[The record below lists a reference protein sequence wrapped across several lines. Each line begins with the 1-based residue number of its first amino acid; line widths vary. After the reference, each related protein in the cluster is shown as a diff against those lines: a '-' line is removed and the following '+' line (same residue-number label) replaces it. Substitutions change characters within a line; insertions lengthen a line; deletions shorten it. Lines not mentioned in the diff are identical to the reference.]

1 MNELQA
7 LLLGLIQGLTEFLP
21 VSSSGHLELAS
32 HLLGV
37 TNAENL
43 TFTVTVHAATVLST
57 LIVFRRD
64 ILQIIVGV
72 MQFKWNDELRYMLL
86 LLLSAIPVAIVGLFF
101 RDEAELLFTGNLKL
115 VGGSLLITASL
126 LAFAHFF
133 KREHGR
139 QITWKHSLIIG
150 LAQAIAII
158 PGISRS
164 GATIS
169 TGILLG
175 NKRSDMARF
184 SFLMVL
190 IPILGATSLDI
201 IKGDF
206 NNDAVVGTG
215 ALIAGFTSA
224 FISGL
229 LACRLMIKL
238 VSRGNLIY
246 FALYCLIIAVIAI
259 FAG

>member
-37 TNAENL
+37 TNTENL

-57 LIVFRRD
+57 LIVFRSE
-64 ILQIIVGV
+64 ILQLLFGV
-72 MQFKWNDELRYMLL
+72 MQFKWNEELRYVLL
-86 LLLSAIPVAIVGLFF
+86 LLISAIPVTIVGLFF
-101 RDEAELLFTGNLKL
+101 RDEAESLFTENLRL
-115 VGGSLLITASL
+115 VGGSLIVTAGL
-126 LAFAHFF
+126 LTFAHFS
-133 KREHGR
+133 KREHN
-139 QITWKHSLIIG
+139 QKITWKHSLIIG
-150 LAQAIAII
+150 LAQAVAII

-175 NKRSDMARF
+175 NKRSEMARF

-190 IPILGATSLDI
+190 IPILGATFLDI

-206 NNDAVVGTG
+206 NNDAVVSTS
-215 ALIAGFTSA
+215 ALIVGFVSA
-224 FISGL
+224 FVSGL
-229 LACRLMIKL
+229 LACRLMIKM